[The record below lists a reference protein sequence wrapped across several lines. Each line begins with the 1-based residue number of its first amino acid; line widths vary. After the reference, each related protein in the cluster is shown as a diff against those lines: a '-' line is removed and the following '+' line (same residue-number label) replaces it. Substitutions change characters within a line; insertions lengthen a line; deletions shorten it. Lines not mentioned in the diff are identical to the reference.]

1 MKQSAYQTRYPNTDI
16 YVLYM
21 YTLYSIHIRYNIYI
35 HYTEYIVEEKLGVFV
50 TDQRISHLAQ
60 QSERFTKLFI
70 LLRNTLYGC
79 TIIVE
84 KSIEYN
90 INDYKLN
97 RKIVSEYFHQKGGEN
112 QWPGTPMNNCVK
124 HQQPKQKCSIF

>member
-1 MKQSAYQTRYPNTDI
+1 MKQSADETRYPNTDI

-70 LLRNTLYGC
+70 
-79 TIIVE
+79 
-84 KSIEYN
+84 
-90 INDYKLN
+90 
-97 RKIVSEYFHQKGGEN
+97 F
-112 QWPGTPMNNCVK
+112 
-124 HQQPKQKCSIF
+124 